1 MRKKDETGGDWEECL
16 EVDIRVEEEVNDSQ
30 RSLAEQI

>member
-16 EVDIRVEEEVNDSQ
+16 EVDIRVEEEVKY
-30 RSLAEQI
+30 LTY